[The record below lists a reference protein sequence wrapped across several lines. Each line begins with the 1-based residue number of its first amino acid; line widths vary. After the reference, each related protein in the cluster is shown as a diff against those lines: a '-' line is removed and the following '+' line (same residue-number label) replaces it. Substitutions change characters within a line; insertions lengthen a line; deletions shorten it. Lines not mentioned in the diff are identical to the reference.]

1 MLHGDG
7 AAVTQQLGSGSKS
20 CLFVSFRSLLA
31 NQSTYFDGCALDKL
45 LHQNTVRQHWSQ
57 SFQSVGQLFPVL
69 ARQNGFTRE
78 EHGAI
83 VVKRTCTRVK
93 SWWSLVWKAEVC
105 NKAWY
110 VSSSA
115 TMWRCPRWTT
125 LGDWGEKW
133 CKFFIFISCP
143 TV

>member
-1 MLHGDG
+1 MLLPANMWQCFWDKGLFPKYILHDAKEISTFWSQCRIAGYHSRCIPLVLHGDG

-93 SWWSLVWKAEVC
+93 S
-105 NKAWY
+105 
-110 VSSSA
+110 
-115 TMWRCPRWTT
+115 
-125 LGDWGEKW
+125 
-133 CKFFIFISCP
+133 
-143 TV
+143 